1 MYWSKT
7 NGIDID
13 TAMFFFNLEIE
24 DMVNKKSNS
33 GGPVA
38 MYESAESGISPLM
51 VILRTTQEIWE

>member
-1 MYWSKT
+1 MMYWSKT
-7 NGIDID
+7 SGIDID

-51 VILRTTQEIWE
+51 VILRTTQEI